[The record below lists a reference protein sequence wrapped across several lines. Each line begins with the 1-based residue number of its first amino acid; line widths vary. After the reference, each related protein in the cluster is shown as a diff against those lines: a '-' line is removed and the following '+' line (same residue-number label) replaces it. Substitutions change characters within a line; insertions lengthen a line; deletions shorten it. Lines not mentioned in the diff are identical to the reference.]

1 MDMAQ
6 VCVISIYVSDMEKA
20 LDFYGNVLGFEVSK
34 RYGEKIVSL
43 VHDGLPIVLEEHEK
57 VSSGSG
63 IVIGLQ
69 ADDIYQ
75 TVEDLKGRGV
85 ELLMP
90 EPADCPPGKY
100 ISFKDPFGNTLE
112 YLQFIE

>member
-1 MDMAQ
+1 MAQ

-20 LDFYGNVLGFEVSK
+20 LDFYGGVLGFEVSK

-43 VHDGLPIVLEEHEK
+43 VHEGLPIVLEEHEE
-57 VSSGSG
+57 VSGGSG
-63 IVIGLQ
+63 IVIALKT
-69 ADDIYQ
+69 DDIFK
-75 TVEDLKGRGV
+75 TAENLKVRGV
-85 ELLMP
+85 ELLIP

-100 ISFKDPFGNTLE
+100 ISFRDPFGNTLE

>member
-1 MDMAQ
+1 MPQ
-6 VCVISIYVSDMEKA
+6 VCVISIYVADMEKA

-34 RYGEKIVSL
+34 SYGEKIVSL
-43 VHDGLPIVLEEHEK
+43 VHGGLPIVLEEHENA
-57 VSSGSG
+57 SGGSG
-63 IVIGLQ
+63 LAIALKTGDVYK
-69 ADDIYQ
+69 AAN
-75 TVEDLKGRGV
+75 DLLAHGV